1 MYLRAFTG
9 IRRTSGTGSFEGTD
23 RDDQVF
29 RQVSDTQTPQGIM
42 AVVRQQENSLD
53 AIMKQPDA
61 LLLFLENIQ
70 DPGNLGTMMR
80 TAEGAGVTGII
91 MSRETT
97 DIYNPKTIRLQWV
110 LCTECRLSMWMI
122 SVRLSVWQKHT
133 SEHRSSTATYV

>member
-1 MYLRAFTG
+1 
-9 IRRTSGTGSFEGTD
+9 
-23 RDDQVF
+23 
-29 RQVSDTQTPQGIM
+29 M

-122 SVRLSVWQKHT
+122 SVRLSVWQKH
-133 SEHRSSTATYV
+133 RAFGCMRPI